1 MKQWLMLAA
10 LGCAAD
16 PSKSESDSSSDTS
29 DTLGCP
35 VTLTHSAVNEPDEVW
50 LAVDIPGWRPEDHP
64 LVQGDD
70 GSWTIDARLDPGAYA
85 YRFIE
90 FAAWTEGGAEIS
102 LCDASAPLAVCANPT
117 TWENDWAQDWREP
130 SSRSDAADATL
141 DIWWE
146 NHAQKFPHLFE
157 VAKKVL

>member
-16 PSKSESDSSSDTS
+16 SKSESDSSSDTS

-35 VTLTHSAVNEPDEVW
+35 VTLTHSAVNEPDGVARRRYPR
-50 LAVDIPGWRPEDHP
+50 LAPGGPS

-70 GSWTIDARLDPGAYA
+70 GRLDHRCPS
-85 YRFIE
+85 RSRRIRLPLHRVRRLDR
-90 FAAWTEGGAEIS
+90 GGAEIS

-117 TWENDWAQDWREP
+117 TWENDWAQDCTTDGGDCDSMVVVDDSQPRVTVQEVVH
-130 SSRSDAADATL
+130 AD
-141 DIWWE
+141 WK
-146 NHAQKFPHLFE
+146 HHRHR
-157 VAKKVL
+157 